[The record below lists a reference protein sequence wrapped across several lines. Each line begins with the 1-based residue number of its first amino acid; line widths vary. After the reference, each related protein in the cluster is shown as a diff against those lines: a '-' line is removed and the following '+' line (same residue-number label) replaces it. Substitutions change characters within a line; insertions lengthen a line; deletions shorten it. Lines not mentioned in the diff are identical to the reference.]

1 MAYQKPKTIW
11 THSPNFGR
19 PIRYAELPGSNCQ
32 GQVFH
37 RAKNSRMT
45 LNTPHNGKRKTKNEK
60 PIVPR
65 QPRAVNTKIKTLH
78 LSLVRRP

>member
-19 PIRYAELPGSNCQ
+19 PIRYAELPGSGLSPCEKFSHDPKHTAQ
-32 GQVFH
+32 
-37 RAKNSRMT
+37 
-45 LNTPHNGKRKTKNEK
+45 RKTKNEK